1 ALRAARAHQARAPGV
16 VPRARAPGAGRR
28 AEPERSGHVRGA
40 HRRQL
45 RRQFRCRAAA
55 HAREY
60 AWRTHRSG
68 AAPHVARGGRRMSL
82 SQLVPMSIK
91 GLMLDP
97 VSNSPIVVLK
107 DDEEKFFLP
116 IWVGIFEANAIAL
129 QLENVTTPRPMTHD
143 LLKNM
148 IAELDGRVTRVVI
161 NDLRDST
168 FFAQIRV
175 ITGQRTLELDA
186 RPSDAIA
193 LALRVEAPIFVAQ
206 TVLEQAQTITPE
218 SADDEEKVKKW
229 FEQLGPDELG
239 KYKM

>member
-1 ALRAARAHQARAPGV
+1 MTL
-16 VPRARAPGAGRR
+16 
-28 AEPERSGHVRGA
+28 
-40 HRRQL
+40 
-45 RRQFRCRAAA
+45 
-55 HAREY
+55 
-60 AWRTHRSG
+60 
-68 AAPHVARGGRRMSL
+68 
-82 SQLVPMSIK
+82 LVPMSIK

-107 DDEEKFFLP
+107 DEADKFFLP

-129 QLENVTTPRPMTHD
+129 QLENVATPRPMTHD

-148 IAELDGRVTRVVI
+148 IADLDAHVARVVI

-175 ITGQRTLELDA
+175 ITGGRTLEVDA

-193 LALRVEAPIFVAQ
+193 LALRTEAPIFVAQ
-206 TVLEQAQTITPE
+206 SVLDQAQTISPDG
-218 SADDEEKVKKW
+218 DDSDEKLKKW
-229 FEQLGPDELG
+229 FDQLGPDDMG

>member
-1 ALRAARAHQARAPGV
+1 MTSISEL
-16 VPRARAPGAGRR
+16 
-28 AEPERSGHVRGA
+28 
-40 HRRQL
+40 
-45 RRQFRCRAAA
+45 
-55 HAREY
+55 
-60 AWRTHRSG
+60 
-68 AAPHVARGGRRMSL
+68 VA
-82 SQLVPMSIK
+82 MSIK

-107 DDEEKFFLP
+107 DDSEKFFLP

-143 LLKNM
+143 LLRNM
-148 IAELDGRVTRVVI
+148 ISELDGRVTRVVI

-175 ITGQRTLELDA
+175 IASHGDEERTLELDA

-193 LALRVEAPIFVAQ
+193 LALRTEAPIFVAQ
-206 TVLEQAQTITPE
+206 SVLDQAQTITPE
-218 SADDEEKVKKW
+218 GEESDERMKKW
-229 FEQLGPDELG
+229 FEQLSPDDIG

>member
-1 ALRAARAHQARAPGV
+1 MTTL
-16 VPRARAPGAGRR
+16 
-28 AEPERSGHVRGA
+28 
-40 HRRQL
+40 
-45 RRQFRCRAAA
+45 
-55 HAREY
+55 
-60 AWRTHRSG
+60 
-68 AAPHVARGGRRMSL
+68 
-82 SQLVPMSIK
+82 LVPMSIK

-107 DDEEKFFLP
+107 DDDEKFFLP

-129 QLENVTTPRPMTHD
+129 QLENVSTPRPMTHD
-143 LLKNM
+143 LLKNVLGEVD
-148 IAELDGRVTRVVI
+148 AHVTRVVI
-161 NDLRDST
+161 NDLREST

-175 ITGQRTLELDA
+175 NTAGRTLEIDA

-206 TVLEQAQTITPE
+206 TVLDQAQTITPE

>member
-1 ALRAARAHQARAPGV
+1 
-16 VPRARAPGAGRR
+16 
-28 AEPERSGHVRGA
+28 
-40 HRRQL
+40 
-45 RRQFRCRAAA
+45 
-55 HAREY
+55 
-60 AWRTHRSG
+60 
-68 AAPHVARGGRRMSL
+68 M
-82 SQLVPMSIK
+82 SQLIPMSIK

-107 DDEEKFFLP
+107 DSDEKFFLP

-143 LLKNM
+143 LLRNM

-175 ITGQRTLELDA
+175 MTGQRTLELDA

-193 LALRVEAPIFVAQ
+193 LALRTAAPIFVAQ
-206 TVLEQAQTITPE
+206 TVLDQAQTIAPDIE
-218 SADDEEKVKKW
+218 EGGEEKVKKL
-229 FEQLGPDELG
+229 FENLDPEDLG